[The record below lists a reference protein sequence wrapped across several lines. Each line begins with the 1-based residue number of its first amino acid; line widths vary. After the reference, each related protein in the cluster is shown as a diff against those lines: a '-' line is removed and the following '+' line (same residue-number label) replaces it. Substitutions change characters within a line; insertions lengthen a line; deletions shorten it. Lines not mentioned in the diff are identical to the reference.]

1 MNLKNRTFT
10 NNLTGESVTIID
22 SFQDIAITDKKER
35 IDARR
40 LVDPN
45 FYTEEIN
52 PDNFMNTRST
62 YDMFAQQIKSVD
74 LKNVPEEDVNLSIP
88 GSTEYQPATNESA
101 VYYADEDDEIEEL
114 KRKYG
119 ASAPD
124 RSAVER
130 QNAAFDKLLNPDSEQ
145 TEVVQRS
152 QPRQEQRQETQRQE
166 FVQPDQRVEPPQP
179 VVQPK
184 PIVDDPMVSMFKNT
198 KRSVDF
204 NVSIDIKNKIP
215 RLDFIEMMED
225 SYSVSIIEYLADEF
239 LNDIL
244 KDPNIIR
251 KSIIDKIREMVGIE
265 EEEEVEVK
273 QEVSEIDEEKFG
285 EKEMPPEP
293 PKDRKIVEG
302 EMPPE
307 PPKEKKSNLKYGLKS
322 EIPQPPKDRKIV
334 EGEDVEKPKLQ
345 E

>member
-88 GSTEYQPATNESA
+88 GSPTEYQPATNESA

-119 ASAPD
+119 ASEPD

-152 QPRQEQRQETQRQE
+152 QPRQEQRQAVQKQE
-166 FVQPDQRVEPPQP
+166 FVQPDQRLEPSRP

-204 NVSIDIKNKIP
+204 NVSIDIKNRIP

-251 KSIIDKIREMVGIE
+251 QSIIDKIREMVGI
-265 EEEEVEVK
+265 EEEVEVK
-273 QEVSEIDEEKFG
+273 QEVSEIDEEKVG